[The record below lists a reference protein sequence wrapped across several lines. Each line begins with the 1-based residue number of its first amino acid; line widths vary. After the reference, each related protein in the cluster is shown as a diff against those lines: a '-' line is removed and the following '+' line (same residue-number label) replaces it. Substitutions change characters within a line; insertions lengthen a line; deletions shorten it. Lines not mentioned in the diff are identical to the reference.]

1 MIAIFTVLG
10 VLLFGGGA
18 YAIYDGWP
26 YLVLERG
33 FTQVIIG
40 SIASS
45 AGLIMLSLAWV
56 LKEVRATRRALIEAL
71 GLRSEVQ
78 NPAAA
83 VPPLSPAMPP
93 RPEFP
98 SFPGAAAPAVIGA
111 VAGVAAAGAVAHAL
125 TASEGESSPAPAEEP
140 QASGDRDLFGALVTQ
155 HLAEPDSA
163 AAEKPEEAH
172 ENEPISSEEAEPLP
186 DMFDEALSV
195 SPPVEAAGSAESPV
209 ELEAEGHEPAELVA
223 AKVHAA
229 DRDWSF
235 PRFDEPAPPEERPT
249 DESPATHGELVEAPA
264 AAENGTGLDE
274 FSALRASLAGHLNEP
289 EREAGRIEPS
299 FSQEADPFAVAESW
313 MDRASPRREP
323 WLDTPPVAEPEPAA
337 EVTPHWP
344 PRTEA
349 HAFDEA
355 AEPASD
361 DIETS
366 AVSETVESAPHDEQ
380 ADAAKMEPEQA
391 AVHAEES
398 EAQVEETPA
407 APEARPASDE
417 GIVGAYQVGDAHFTI
432 YADGSIRAR
441 TPDGEYSFASMDELK
456 VYLASEKS
464 RLGV

>member
-56 LKEVRATRRALIEAL
+56 LREVGAIRRALTEAL
-71 GLRSEVQ
+71 ELRSEAQ
-78 NPAAA
+78 IPAAA
-83 VPPLSPAMPP
+83 GAPLPPAMPS
-93 RPEFP
+93 RPELT
-98 SFPGAAAPAVIGA
+98 SSPGSAAPAVIGA
-111 VAGVAAAGAVAHAL
+111 VAGAAAAGAVAHAL
-125 TASEGESSPAPAEEP
+125 ASDSESSPIPGEEP
-140 QASGDRDLFGALVTQ
+140 HASGDRDLFGALVTQ
-155 HLAEPDSA
+155 QLEEPEP
-163 AAEKPEEAH
+163 AAEDKPGEAH
-172 ENEPISSEEAEPLP
+172 ENEPISSEGVEPLP
-186 DMFDEALSV
+186 DMFHEALS
-195 SPPVEAAGSAESPV
+195 AAPSAEVVGSPV

-235 PRFDEPAPPEERPT
+235 PRFDEPALPEEPPSN
-249 DESPATHGELVEAPA
+249 ESPATH
-264 AAENGTGLDE
+264 AEPVDALAVADSGAELDE

-299 FSQEADPFAVAESW
+299 FSPEPDPFAAAESW

-323 WLDTPPVAEPEPAA
+323 WLDTLPAAEPTPVAEE
-337 EVTPHWP
+337 TPRWP

-349 HAFDEA
+349 HAFNESTEPAGDEVEATAVPEA
-355 AEPASD
+355 AELPR
-361 DIETS
+361 
-366 AVSETVESAPHDEQ
+366 HDEGPHT
-380 ADAAKMEPEQA
+380 ASVEPEQA
-391 AVHAEES
+391 VGHAEAS
-398 EAQVEETPA
+398 EPPAEEAPA
-407 APEARPASDE
+407 VPETRPASDE